1 MAGKGPLDGYLVADF
16 SSVVAGPWCTRLLAD
31 CGARVV
37 KVETPGT
44 GDVLR
49 FAEPI
54 SDKESRTYAHFNC
67 GKESL
72 ALNLKDRRGVAAA
85 RKLIDA
91 ADIVVENFRP
101 GVMQRLGL
109 DHATVSAGHDD
120 LIYCAISG
128 FGQTGPDS
136 RAPAY
141 APVVQALSGFDHVWQ
156 LAQGSEAPLN
166 AAVMVADFL
175 AAVYAFG
182 AIQTAVIGRERFGSG
197 AFLDVTLMESMVSM
211 VAIQCQEAQW
221 ATDIRS
227 TVFRPLTT
235 RNGHVM
241 IPLVSHRN
249 YLDLL
254 AVMQHPLRDD
264 SRMRTFGGTLA
275 ARPEI
280 LRALADF
287 AASLTVEDISA
298 RMQQAGL
305 PCARYRT
312 AAEVLADPHL
322 CARRSFSTLQD
333 ASGEF
338 LVGNAPFRFGT
349 LPLAPGTNVARLGE
363 HTDAVLSGLGFSS
376 DELASLRHDRVIA

>member
-1 MAGKGPLDGYLVADF
+1 MDGKGALHGYLVADF

-37 KVETPGT
+37 KVETPGS

-49 FAEPI
+49 FSEPI
-54 SDKESRTYAHFNC
+54 AEGQSRTYAHFNC

-72 ALNLKDRRGVAAA
+72 ALDLKDARGIAAA

-109 DHATVSAGHDD
+109 DHAAVSAGHDD

-136 RAPAY
+136 KAPAY

-156 LAQGSEAPLN
+156 VAQEREDPLN

-175 AAVYAFG
+175 AAAYAFG
-182 AIQTAVIGRERFGSG
+182 AIQTAVIRRERFGAG

-221 ATDIRS
+221 PSEIRS
-227 TVFRPLTT
+227 TVFRPLAT

-254 AVMQHPLRDD
+254 AVMQHPLQDD
-264 SRMRTFGGTLA
+264 PRVRTFAGTLA
-275 ARPEI
+275 ARTEI
-280 LRALADF
+280 LKALADF
-287 AASLTVEDISA
+287 AGNLTVEDVSS

-312 AAEVLADPHL
+312 AAEVLVDPHL
-322 CARRSFSTLQD
+322 RARNSFTALQD

-338 LVGNAPFRFGT
+338 LIGNAPFRFGRR
-349 LPLAPGTNVARLGE
+349 PLDPGTTVARLGE
-363 HTDAVLSGLGFSS
+363 HTDSVLSGLGYPS
-376 DELASLRHDRVIA
+376 DEIASLRQDRVVA